1 MKYLFLDIDGVLN
14 HEDWYVHKL
23 DPAVRAAF
31 TEFWQD
37 CFDPA
42 CVKRVN
48 EILAATGANL
58 VVSSSWKIDKR
69 LGDYFAKVGLPTEFL
84 TTPNIHREDEFG
96 MPVWVDRGEEVEAFL
111 KDHPCDTYVILDDD
125 TDFLEDQMSH
135 FVHCCPIFVEA
146 YKEGHPGETGLTER
160 KKLEAIKIL
169 NDLE

>member
-14 HEDWYVHKL
+14 HEDWYVHGIGPFRSKL
-23 DPAVRAAF
+23 K
-31 TEFWQD
+31 EWWED

-42 CVKRVN
+42 CVKRVS
-48 EILAATGANL
+48 EILTATGANL
-58 VVSSSWKIDKR
+58 VVSSSWRFDPR
-69 LGDYFAKVGLPTEFL
+69 LSDMFRQVGLPTEFL
-84 TTPNIHREDEFG
+84 ITPNIHREDEFG
-96 MPVWVDRGEEVEAFL
+96 MAAWVDRGEEIEAFL

-135 FVHCCPIFVEA
+135 FIHCCPIFVEA

-169 NDLE
+169 NSLS